1 MLLGERDLRQDHTDL
16 HQISI
21 GVISLQ
27 DLYIFDGKARS
38 LEVIEKEIEIADE
51 THGLKEHLLYHLLII
66 GHLVD
71 LHEQRGSLLSIGLHP
86 TY

>member
-1 MLLGERDLRQDHTDL
+1 MLLAERDLRQDHVDL

-27 DLYIFDGKARS
+27 DLYVFDCKARS
-38 LEVIEKEIEIADE
+38 LEVAEEEVEITYE

-66 GHLVD
+66 GHLVG
-71 LHEQRGSLLSIGLHP
+71 LHE
-86 TY
+86 